1 MTRTYRCS
9 SVITLQATLLPALSA
24 PTPRRGNLSIS
35 PSRRAAQGPY
45 FPEDAPNPVVS
56 DPQGLQPRPG
66 LLKPHARASAR
77 GAAYPPP
84 RRSANPNAP
93 LRVFA
98 PRRRCSNSESSG
110 FPSSNLTV
118 SNCEE
123 EVKTAAGI
131 GREPQQPAV

>member
-1 MTRTYRCS
+1 MTRTYSCNT
-9 SVITLQATLLPALSA
+9 VITLQATFLPALSS

-56 DPQGLQPRPG
+56 YPQGLQTRPG
-66 LLKPHARASAR
+66 LFKPHSRAFAR

-84 RRSANPNAP
+84 RRSANPNSP
-93 LRVFA
+93 LRVFS
-98 PRRRCSNSESSG
+98 PRRRCNNSESSS

-118 SNCEE
+118 SNCKE
-123 EVKTAAGI
+123 EVKTAPGI
-131 GREPQQPAV
+131 GRELQQPAV